1 MLFKSVGQSTATS
14 NAVFWVLLSQFL
26 CGGAFSQSNAL
37 QPASALHQREV
48 KLPGGR
54 GFTLYSADPTDESS
68 VVSICFWGRSYR
80 TLEECDANLNWKS
93 YPNLRHMC
101 FYQAD
106 VNAIMLL
113 YLGELDI
120 ITEIEFESSI
130 PIGDIT
136 DAFRKLKKV
145 KSLNATFNEEKV
157 GYFGFLPALT
167 ELENLAIGEIDN
179 VVSVGN
185 IVKCDSLK
193 ELYIG
198 VSRNTINSIPGLSRL
213 SKLKRLKIYGLA
225 EPKTTIQEITKIG
238 EIESIHLSDT
248 YLDADDL
255 RNLTSLPHLVDLDIS
270 VLSSTVRSSDIRA
283 ENKIRK
289 LRFFFVNGRFNQRC
303 LNSFQ
308 DLKNSKKLI
317 GSMITLSPLIYEL

>member
-1 MLFKSVGQSTATS
+1 
-14 NAVFWVLLSQFL
+14 
-26 CGGAFSQSNAL
+26 
-37 QPASALHQREV
+37 
-48 KLPGGR
+48 
-54 GFTLYSADPTDESS
+54 
-68 VVSICFWGRSYR
+68 
-80 TLEECDANLNWKS
+80 
-93 YPNLRHMC
+93 MC